1 MHLILLVTGA
11 SLAFL
16 CCLGTGWF
24 FFRRML
30 LPQAKANLPP
40 SGAGP
45 WSRTRAPDRDGE
57 QNEATR
63 VDLGHV
69 HGNVA
74 HGYNG
79 PGQQYGSA
87 PTGNGLRPPDHGFA
101 AASPYYAA
109 ANPGLPAGAAHG
121 LPGMQGTSMAG
132 GFPSFS
138 DGFLPPAHQM
148 FPQSDASM
156 IPPGSGAF
164 PIVNGSAG
172 VPPASSAF
180 SAMYGM
186 SGDPFSASQIGRA
199 NWTVQ
204 PNGSGPGQQTPA
216 ANGPGADAVS
226 VVSDPYL
233 AEIIRQYSEKSK
245 AVRPQKTPR
254 PEDQPGFQN
263 PEWLH

>member
-1 MHLILLVTGA
+1 MLLVAGA

-40 SGAGP
+40 SGADP
-45 WSRTRAPDRDGE
+45 WSRTRAPDRDGGR
-57 QNEATR
+57 NEATQMDMQR
-63 VDLGHV
+63 LN
-69 HGNVA
+69 GNGV

-79 PGQQYGSA
+79 SGQQYGTVPA
-87 PTGNGLRPPDHGFA
+87 GNGFRPPDHGFA
-101 AASPYYAA
+101 PTSPDYAA
-109 ANPGLPAGAAHG
+109 ANPGLPAGGYA
-121 LPGMQGTSMAG
+121 LQGMQGSSLAG

-138 DGFLPPAHQM
+138 DGFLPPAQQM
-148 FPQSDASM
+148 FPQGDASM

-164 PIVNGSAG
+164 PVVNGDAG
-172 VPPASSAF
+172 FPPASSAF

-199 NWTVQ
+199 NWTQQ
-204 PNGSGPGQQTPA
+204 PSGSGAGQQTPPA
-216 ANGPGADAVS
+216 TGPGSDAVS
-226 VVSDPYL
+226 VLSDPYL

-245 AVRPQKTPR
+245 AVHPPKTPR
-254 PEDQPGFQN
+254 PEAQPGFQN
-263 PEWLH
+263 PGWLQ